1 MEEKGSMMNR
11 TIKAAVGMV
20 AIAAMSVGT
29 LAACGGSS
37 SSSDNGKGKVYFLNF
52 KPESNDEWQKLAK
65 DYTKETGV
73 EVKVQTAAS
82 GTYEQTLK
90 SEIQVRG
97 SDLVPGQRPCRLPEL
112 VVLHRR
118 HVRY

>member
-1 MEEKGSMMNR
+1 MTRYRKLFPNEKLGTGMEEKGSMMNR

-52 KPESNDEWQKLAK
+52 KPESSDDGRSWPRITPRKL
-65 DYTKETGV
+65 V
-73 EVKVQTAAS
+73 LRS
-82 GTYEQTLK
+82 R
-90 SEIQVRG
+90 S
-97 SDLVPGQRPCRLPEL
+97 RPLLPVHTNRL
-112 VVLHRR
+112 
-118 HVRY
+118 

>member
-65 DYTKETGV
+65 DYTKE
-73 EVKVQTAAS
+73 
-82 GTYEQTLK
+82 
-90 SEIQVRG
+90 
-97 SDLVPGQRPCRLPEL
+97 LVLRSRSRPLLPVHTNRL
-112 VVLHRR
+112 
-118 HVRY
+118 

>member
-1 MEEKGSMMNR
+1 
-11 TIKAAVGMV
+11 MV
-20 AIAAMSVGT
+20 AIAAMSIGT
-29 LAACGGSS
+29 LGACGSS
-37 SSSDNGKGKVYFLNF
+37 SSSDDGKGKVYYLNF

-90 SEIQVRG
+90 SEIAKSEAPTLFQSRTSSSSTRTSPSRMGARSLAFRTLWKPMV
-97 SDLVPGQRPCRLPEL
+97 
-112 VVLHRR
+112 
-118 HVRY
+118 

>member
-1 MEEKGSMMNR
+1 MVVRNRDDAIPQIVSQREAGNGMEEKGSMMNR

-73 EVKVQTAAS
+73 EVKV
-82 GTYEQTLK
+82 
-90 SEIQVRG
+90 
-97 SDLVPGQRPCRLPEL
+97 
-112 VVLHRR
+112 
-118 HVRY
+118 